1 MSCVIKKAILSPDL
15 YFKSLAFITLGV
27 TIISCIM
34 TIYDIH
40 IPIISIIQWIFVS
53 ISEVSFIKKSI
64 NNFQYYAGYAGE
76 KVQFFH
82 PDNESYQ
89 SFDDK
94 IFEIKHNE
102 GLPVLTKEQ
111 LNLFDGSRSSK
122 PTCLAILGRIY
133 DVSRGAK
140 HYSPGGAYHS
150 LAGKD
155 ATKAF
160 VTGDFS
166 DEGLVDDLDG
176 LGDQDLLGIYDWIKF
191 YEKEYKLV
199 GYLQGRYYTAKGELT
214 EDGEKAKNLL
224 EKAVHFRSTQIEEY
238 EVFPPCNSEFHQ
250 NSGGRV
256 WCTNRSGGI
265 KRDWAGVPRKLFQPS
280 SKSFRCAC
288 VKNFGDPLTN
298 RAVKGN
304 RGDLDYPNLGEYES
318 CSSTSN
324 SCRLGSGK

>member
-1 MSCVIKKAILSPDL
+1 MPYTKRLTLSPDL
-15 YFKSLAFITLGV
+15 YFKSLLFITVGV
-27 TIISCIM
+27 IIISCIM
-34 TIYDIH
+34 TIYEIN
-40 IPIISIIQWIFVS
+40 IPLLLIIKWICTS
-53 ISEVSFIKKSI
+53 ISEISVVKKSLYNI
-64 NNFQYYAGYAGE
+64 QYLAGYAGE
-76 KVQFFH
+76 KVQLYNS
-82 PDNESYQ
+82 DNESFQ
-89 SFDDK
+89 S
-94 IFEIKHNE
+94 INEGYFEIKYNE

-111 LNLFDGSRSSK
+111 LNLFDGSRPSK

-133 DVSRGAK
+133 DVSRGSK

-155 ATKAF
+155 ATRAF

-166 DEGLVDDLDG
+166 EEGLVDNLDG
-176 LGDQDLLGIYDWIKF
+176 LNDQDLLSIYDWIKF

-199 GYLQGRYYTAKGELT
+199 GYLQGTYYTSTGELT
-214 EDGEKAKNLL
+214 EEGEKSKLRL
-224 EKAVHFRSTQIEEY
+224 EKALHFRVTQVEEY

-250 NSGGRV
+250 NNGGKV

-265 KRDWAGVPRKLFQPS
+265 KREWAGVPRKLFQPS

-288 VKNFGDPLTN
+288 VKNFGDPLSTPG
-298 RAVKGN
+298 VKGN

-324 SCRLGSGK
+324 SCRL